1 MGKHLNAL
9 RRAFTALVQRHSMLR
24 ARFPFRDGGPVCVVS
39 EDAEIDIED
48 AANWSEAALRNRL
61 QVEAST
67 SFDLENGPLLR
78 ALLFRRS
85 SRECVCL
92 LSAHH
97 IIVDF
102 WSLAVLLRELA
113 LLYEA
118 EVEGHPAT
126 LPAIRS
132 YSDYVRRETTML
144 AGPEGE
150 RLRTYWLQQLAGEL
164 PVLDLPTDR
173 ARPSGSD
180 LSRVSVSQRWTSI

>member
-1 MGKHLNAL
+1 MRHRK
-9 RRAFTALVQRHSMLR
+9 TQRSSFISKTQR
-24 ARFPFRDGGPVCVVS
+24 IG
-39 EDAEIDIED
+39 
-48 AANWSEAALRNRL
+48 EAALRNRL

-67 SFDLENGPLLR
+67 SFDPENGLLLR

-85 SRECVCL
+85 SRECVLL

-102 WSLAVLLRELA
+102 WSLGVLLRELA

-118 EVEGHPAT
+118 EVEGRPAT
-126 LPAIRS
+126 LPATRS

-164 PVLDLPTDR
+164 PVLDCQLI
-173 ARPSGSD
+173 ARVPQ
-180 LSRVSVSQRWTSI
+180 LRLIAARQCQQRWTSI